1 MENLKNKTFIITG
14 GGRGI
19 GAEASKLIASNGA
32 NVILTCRTE
41 SQGISIEKE
50 ILNNGGNARFI
61 PQDVTIENDWRK
73 VIDEGLELYGRIDG
87 VVNNAGT
94 FSWKSMNESKLDDFK
109 EVIDVNLTGSFL
121 GLKYGTEAIRKHGE
135 GGSIVMISSILGKV
149 GAPNTTAVCAAKG
162 GVRLLAKAGACELGP
177 EKIRVNSIHPG
188 LTDTEVGKVFTSG
201 LSDKEFIQSNIP
213 MGRMA
218 RSEEIAKTILFLV
231 SDESVFMTGA
241 EITIDGGLIAQ

>member
-1 MENLKNKTFIITG
+1 MRNLKNKTFIITG

-19 GAEASKLIASNGA
+19 GAEASKLIASKGA

-41 SQGISIEKE
+41 SQGLSIEKE
-50 ILNNGGNARFI
+50 ISNNGDSAKFI

-73 VIDEGLELYGRIDG
+73 VIEDGLATFGRIDG
-87 VVNNAGT
+87 VVNNAGS
-94 FSWKSMNESKLDDFK
+94 FSWKSMNDSKLEDFK
-109 EVIDVNLTGSFL
+109 EIIDVNLTGSFL

-135 GGSIVMISSILGKV
+135 GGSIVMISSVLGKV

-188 LTDTEVGKVFTSG
+188 LTDTKVGKVFTSG
-201 LSDKEFIQSNIP
+201 LSDKKFVQSSIP

-218 RSEEIAKTILFLV
+218 NSTEIAKTILFLV
-231 SDESVFMTGA
+231 SDESFFMTGA
-241 EITIDGGLIAQ
+241 ELTIDGGFTAG

>member
-1 MENLKNKTFIITG
+1 MPEENG
-14 GGRGI
+14 
-19 GAEASKLIASNGA
+19 
-32 NVILTCRTE
+32 
-41 SQGISIEKE
+41 
-50 ILNNGGNARFI
+50 
-61 PQDVTIENDWRK
+61 
-73 VIDEGLELYGRIDG
+73 
-87 VVNNAGT
+87 
-94 FSWKSMNESKLDDFK
+94 DFK
-109 EVIDVNLTGSFL
+109 EVIDVNLAGSFL

-135 GGSIVMISSILGKV
+135 GGSIVMISSVLGKV

-201 LSDKEFIQSNIP
+201 LTDKQFIQSNIP

-231 SDESVFMTGA
+231 SDESFFMTGA
-241 EITIDGGLIAQ
+241 ELTIDGGFTAG

>member
-41 SQGISIEKE
+41 SQGFSVEKE
-50 ILNNGGNARFI
+50 ILSNGDNAKFI

-94 FSWKSMNESKLDDFK
+94 FSWRSMNESKLDDFK
-109 EVIDVNLTGSFL
+109 EVIDVNF
-121 GLKYGTEAIRKHGE
+121 
-135 GGSIVMISSILGKV
+135 
-149 GAPNTTAVCAAKG
+149 C
-162 GVRLLAKAGACELGP
+162 LLY
-177 EKIRVNSIHPG
+177 
-188 LTDTEVGKVFTSG
+188 TSP
-201 LSDKEFIQSNIP
+201 SPRD
-213 MGRMA
+213 
-218 RSEEIAKTILFLV
+218 
-231 SDESVFMTGA
+231 
-241 EITIDGGLIAQ
+241 